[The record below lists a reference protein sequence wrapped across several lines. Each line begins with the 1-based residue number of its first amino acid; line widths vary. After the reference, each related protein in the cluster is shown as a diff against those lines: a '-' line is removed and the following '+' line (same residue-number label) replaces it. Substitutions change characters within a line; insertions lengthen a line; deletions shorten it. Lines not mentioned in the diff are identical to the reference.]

1 MRKRVTCWFVAGL
14 VLSCCGV
21 SPAADPTDPNLVG
34 WWQLDD
40 GSGDVAVDTSGKTVD
55 AQLFGKPSWS
65 VDGVDGG
72 CLLFDGSDD
81 YVFID
86 GQYKLP
92 MYTMAVWFR
101 DDTPGQRDII
111 SAYAP
116 TVLHGILLEVGAD
129 GRLRFLNRFP
139 LGTGGGN
146 NVYSTASYS
155 DGLWH
160 HAAITKSL
168 TEIALYVDGKEIGRM
183 ADTSVFGASEA
194 FGVALGCLDNER
206 GLARMF
212 VGAMDDVRIYDRALS
227 ADEITALVPRKLQA
241 YKPSPADGTV
251 GANLPLFQ
259 WTKGETALF
268 HNVYV
273 GISQDLTEGDLKGNR
288 LPITMFYYAAG
299 LQPGATY
306 YWRVDEIEQ
315 DGTTTHT
322 GNVWTFVAQ
331 DVTAYYPT
339 PANAASDIP
348 AAVTLTWMTPVGTV
362 GHHLYFSDSLEAV
375 TQAATGADKGELT
388 EATFAPTGLESL
400 KTYYW
405 RVDETIAGATVKTGP
420 VWSFTTTLSV
430 DDFESYTDD
439 LAAKTTIFDAWI
451 DGLTNGLSG
460 SIVGNATAPF
470 AEQKIVYGGKQSM
483 PLDFNNIKSPFYS
496 EAEREF
502 APTQDWTAGGAG
514 TLLLYVRGWS
524 ANGSTPVYIRLED
537 AAKNS
542 ATVVH
547 PDPAF
552 AATTKWLPWRIPL
565 TDFAGVNLA
574 KIKKIAIGLGDKANP
589 KAGGKGR
596 LYIDDIELAK

>member
-1 MRKRVTCWFVAGL
+1 MMGKKLTVWLVAGL
-14 VLSCCGV
+14 VLSCGGV
-21 SPAADPTDPNLVG
+21 SPAADPVDPNLVG

-40 GSGDVAVDTSGKTVD
+40 GSGDVAVDASGKAAD
-55 AQLFGKPSWS
+55 AQLFGQPAWS
-65 VDGVDGG
+65 TDGVDGG

-81 YVFID
+81 YAFID

-92 MYTMAVWFR
+92 TYTMAVWFR
-101 DDTPGQRDII
+101 DDSAGQRDII

-116 TVLHGILLEVGAD
+116 TVLHGILLEVGSD

-146 NVYSTASYS
+146 NLYSTATFGG

-168 TEIALYVDGKEIGRM
+168 TEIALFVDGQEIGRM

-212 VGAMDDVRIYDRALS
+212 VGAMDDVRIYNRALA
-227 ADEITALVPRKLQA
+227 ADEIKALVPRKLQA

-251 GANLPLFQ
+251 GVSLPLFQ
-259 WTKGETALF
+259 WTKGETATF

-273 GISQDLTEGDLKGNR
+273 GTSPDLTDADLKGNR
-288 LPITMFYYAAG
+288 LPITTFYYAAG
-299 LQPGATY
+299 LTPGATY
-306 YWRVDEIEQ
+306 YWRVDEIEAN
-315 DGTTTHT
+315 GTTIHT
-322 GNVWTFVAQ
+322 GNVWTFVTQ

-339 PANAASDIP
+339 PANAAGDVP

-362 GHHLYFSDSLEAV
+362 EHHLYLSDSLDAV
-375 TQAATGADKGELT
+375 TQAAAGADKGLLT
-388 EATFAPTGLESL
+388 EATFVPTDLESL

-405 RVDETIAGATVKTGP
+405 RIDETIAGSGVKAGP
-420 VWSFTTTLSV
+420 VWSFTTTLSI
-430 DDFESYTDD
+430 DDFESYTDE
-439 LAAKTTIFDAWI
+439 LGSAIFDTWI

-460 SIVGNATAPF
+460 SVVGNATAPF
-470 AEQKIVYGGKQSM
+470 AEQKIVHGGLQSM
-483 PLDFNNIKSPFYS
+483 PLDFNNINAPFYS

-502 APTQDWTAGGAG
+502 APTQDWTAGGA
-514 TLLLYVRGWS
+514 LLLYVRGWS
-524 ANGSTPVYIRLED
+524 ANGTTPVYVRLED
-537 AAKNS
+537 ASKNA

-552 AATTKWLPWRIPL
+552 AATTKWRAWQIPL
-565 TDFAGVNLA
+565 ADFAGVNLA
-574 KIKKIAIGLGDKANP
+574 KVKKLAIGLGDKADP
-589 KAGGKGR
+589 KPGGTGR

>member
-1 MRKRVTCWFVAGL
+1 MRKKLTLWLVAGL
-14 VLSCCGV
+14 VLTCCGV
-21 SPAADPTDPNLVG
+21 SPAADPIDPNLVG

-40 GSGDVAVDTSGKTVD
+40 GSGTVAVDTSGKCVD
-55 AQLFGKPSWS
+55 GELFGDPVWS
-65 VDGVDGG
+65 SDGVIDG

-81 YVFID
+81 YIFID
-86 GQYKLP
+86 GSFKLP
-92 MYTMAVWFR
+92 TYTMAVWFR
-101 DDTPGQRDII
+101 DDSAGQRDII

-116 TVLHGILLEVGAD
+116 TVLHGILLEVGSD

-146 NVYSTASYS
+146 NIYSTASYS

-168 TEIALYVDGKEIGRM
+168 TEIALFVDGQEIGRM

-212 VGAMDDVRIYDRALS
+212 VGAMDDVRIYNRALS
-227 ADEITALVPRKLQA
+227 ADEIKTLVPRKLQA

-251 GANLPLFQ
+251 GVGIPLFQ
-259 WTKGETALF
+259 WTKGETGMF
-268 HNVYV
+268 HNVYL
-273 GISQDLTEGDLKGNR
+273 GTSPDLTDADLQGNR
-288 LPITMFYYAAG
+288 LPITTFYYAAG

-306 YWRVDEIEQ
+306 YWRVDEVEL
-315 DGTTTHT
+315 DGTTIHT

-331 DVTAYYPT
+331 DVVAYYPT
-339 PANAASDIP
+339 PVNAASDVP
-348 AAVTLTWMTPVGTV
+348 AAATLTWMTPVGTTE
-362 GHHLYFSDSLEAV
+362 HHLYLSDSLDAV
-375 TQAATGADKGELT
+375 TQAAADADKGVLT
-388 EATFAPTGLESL
+388 EATFTPTDLESL

-405 RVDETIAGATVKTGP
+405 RVDETIAAGGAKTGP
-420 VWSFTTTLSV
+420 VWSFTTTLSI

-439 LAAKTTIFDAWI
+439 LGNAIFDTWI
-451 DGLTNGLSG
+451 DGWTNGTG
-460 SIVGNATAPF
+460 STVGYTQAPF
-470 AEQKIVYGGKQSM
+470 AEQTIVHGGLQSM
-483 PLDFNNIKSPFYS
+483 PLDFNNINTPFYS

-502 APTQDWTAGGAG
+502 APTQDWTAGGADA
-514 TLLLYVRGWS
+514 LLLYVRGWS
-524 ANGSTPVYIRLED
+524 ANRTTPVYVRLED
-537 AAKNS
+537 ASQNA
-542 ATVVH
+542 ATIVH

-552 AATTKWLPWRIPL
+552 AATTKWRQWRIAL

-574 KIKKIAIGLGDKANP
+574 KVKKLCIGLGDTAATEP
-589 KAGGKGR
+589 GGTGR